1 MNPDVAGKWSANV
14 LFNVGALIFGDI
26 AAPTKDEK
34 AAIPQAF
41 TDYYNLKGAPD
52 IPPELGLIIA
62 IGAYAIPRVMHEKMT
77 QKREGFL
84 GWFRG
89 LFHRGSKASP
99 VAVADTPDDEKTPA
113 TDSAPRSK
121 VGWGA

>member
-1 MNPDVAGKWSANV
+1 MSPEVAGKWSANV
-14 LFNVGALIFGDI
+14 LFNAGALIFGDI
-26 AAPTKDEK
+26 AVPTKDEK
-34 AAIPQAF
+34 VAIPQAF
-41 TDYYNLKGAPD
+41 TDYYNLKGTPD

-77 QKREGFL
+77 KKRNGFL
-84 GWFRG
+84 GWVRG
-89 LFHRGSKASP
+89 LFRQGAKTGVVDVENQENGEP
-99 VAVADTPDDEKTPA
+99 TTP

>member
-1 MNPDVAGKWSANV
+1 MTPEVAGKWSANV

-26 AAPTKDEK
+26 ATPTKDEK

-41 TDYYNLKGAPD
+41 TDYYNLKGTPD

-89 LFHRGSKASP
+89 LFRRGSKSAP
-99 VAVADTPDDEKTPA
+99 VSVENQENDETTPA
-113 TDSAPRSK
+113 PDSAPRSK